1 MKAYCFRESGKVG
14 RLDVKPR
21 EGYTKDEIA
30 ADILRHLN
38 AMTKKDKFI
47 RVIVL

>member
-21 EGYTKDEIA
+21 EGYDANAIA
-30 ADILRHLN
+30 TDILRHLN
-38 AMTKKDKFI
+38 AMVKKDKFI
-47 RVIVL
+47 KVIVL